1 MRTADHMNLSRYI
14 MDHMDAGASKLQK
27 AAFIFGSVEPDINM
41 LTYFRG
47 SIRGEE
53 KLRGHNYEN
62 VQKYMEKLTNKLTKK
77 LEKGGMGTVRQSFLL
92 GKLVHYVADS
102 FTYPHNSLFFGNLK
116 EHCQYE
122 TELHDYVNKTISS
135 VGVNMESIDDGRD
148 IVKYLREMHD
158 RYVSEAPGCENDY
171 RHITHAI
178 SVVTER
184 FWQTESVSVPSMRDV
199 AIACKKHI
207 PVTANVSMAAA
218 GNAGMESTGVA

>member
-27 AAFIFGSVEPDINM
+27 AAFIFGSIEPDINM

-77 LEKGGMGTVRQSFLL
+77 FEKGGMGTVRQSFLL

-102 FTYPHNSLFFGNLK
+102 FTYPHNSIFPGNLK

-122 TELHDYVNKTISS
+122 TELHDYVNQMISS
-135 VGVNMESIDDGRD
+135 DDVNLDSIDDGID
-148 IVKYLREMHD
+148 IVEYLEGIHC
-158 RYVSEAPGCENDY
+158 RYVNETPGCENDY

-184 FWQTESVSVPSMRDV
+184 FWQTESVSVPTMHDV
-199 AIACKKHI
+199 AIACKERI
-207 PVTANVSMAAA
+207 PVTANVSMAA
-218 GNAGMESTGVA
+218 GKTGMDATRVA

>member
-27 AAFIFGSVEPDINM
+27 AAFIFGSIEPDINM

-47 SIRGEE
+47 SIHGEE

-62 VQKYMEKLTNKLTKK
+62 VMKYMEKLTKK

-102 FTYPHNSLFFGNLK
+102 FTYPHNSLFPANLK

-184 FWQTESVSVPSMRDV
+184 LWQTESVSVPSMRDV
-199 AIACKKHI
+199 AIACKERI
-207 PVTANVSMAAA
+207 PVAANANMAAA
-218 GNAGMESTGVA
+218 GKTGMETTRVA

>member
-1 MRTADHMNLSRYI
+1 
-14 MDHMDAGASKLQK
+14 
-27 AAFIFGSVEPDINM
+27 
-41 LTYFRG
+41 
-47 SIRGEE
+47 
-53 KLRGHNYEN
+53 
-62 VQKYMEKLTNKLTKK
+62 
-77 LEKGGMGTVRQSFLL
+77 
-92 GKLVHYVADS
+92 
-102 FTYPHNSLFFGNLK
+102 
-116 EHCQYE
+116 
-122 TELHDYVNKTISS
+122 
-135 VGVNMESIDDGRD
+135 MESIDDGRD

-199 AIACKKHI
+199 AIACKEHI

>member
-14 MDHMDAGASKLQK
+14 MDHMDAGASKLKK
-27 AAFIFGSVEPDINM
+27 AAFIFGSIEPDINM

-47 SIRGEE
+47 SIHGEE

-62 VQKYMEKLTNKLTKK
+62 VQKYMEKLTKK
-77 LEKGGMGTVRQSFLL
+77 LL

-102 FTYPHNSLFFGNLK
+102 FTYPHNSIFPGNLR

-148 IVKYLREMHD
+148 IVEYLREMHD
-158 RYVSEAPGCENDY
+158 RYVSEALGCENDY

-199 AIACKKHI
+199 VIAYKEHI
-207 PVTANVSMAAA
+207 PVTANASMAAA
-218 GNAGMESTGVA
+218 GKTGMESTGVA

>member
-14 MDHMDAGASKLQK
+14 MDHMDTGASKLQK
-27 AAFIFGSVEPDINM
+27 AVFVFGSIEPDINM

-47 SIRGEE
+47 SIHGEE

-62 VQKYMEKLTNKLTKK
+62 VMKYMEKLTKK
-77 LEKGGMGTVRQSFLL
+77 LEKGRMGTVRQSFIL

-102 FTYPHNSLFFGNLK
+102 FTYPHNSIFPGTLR

-122 TELHDYVNKTISS
+122 TELHDYVNKMISS
-135 VGVNMESIDDGRD
+135 VGVNMDSIDDELD
-148 IVKYLREMHD
+148 IVEYLREMHD
-158 RYVSEAPGCENDY
+158 RYASAVPGCENDY
-171 RHITHAI
+171 RYITNAI

-199 AIACKKHI
+199 AIACKEHI
-207 PVTANVSMAAA
+207 PVTANVSMAA
-218 GNAGMESTGVA
+218 GKTGMDAHTRVA

>member
-27 AAFIFGSVEPDINM
+27 AAFIFGSIEPDINM

-53 KLRGHNYEN
+53 KLRGHNYE
-62 VQKYMEKLTNKLTKK
+62 
-77 LEKGGMGTVRQSFLL
+77 MGTVRQSFLL

-102 FTYPHNSLFFGNLK
+102 FTYPHNSIFPGNLR

-122 TELHDYVNKTISS
+122 TELHDYVNQMISS
-135 VGVNMESIDDGRD
+135 DNVNLDSIDDGID
-148 IVKYLREMHD
+148 IVEYLEEIHY
-158 RYVSEAPGCENDY
+158 RYVSEALGCENDY

-199 AIACKKHI
+199 AIACKEHI

-218 GNAGMESTGVA
+218 GQTGMESTGVA

>member
-27 AAFIFGSVEPDINM
+27 AAFIFGSIEPDINM
-41 LTYFRG
+41 LTYLRG
-47 SIRGEE
+47 SIHGEE

-62 VQKYMEKLTNKLTKK
+62 VMKYMEKLTKK
-77 LEKGGMGTVRQSFLL
+77 FEKGGMGTIRQSFLL

-102 FTYPHNSLFFGNLK
+102 FTYPHNSIFPGNLK
-116 EHCQYE
+116 EHCRYE
-122 TELHDYVNKTISS
+122 TELHDYVNKMISS
-135 VGVNMESIDDGRD
+135 VGVNMDSIDDGRD
-148 IVKYLREMHD
+148 IVEYLRELHD
-158 RYVSEAPGCENDY
+158 RYVSETPGCENDY

-199 AIACKKHI
+199 AIACKKCI
-207 PVTANVSMAAA
+207 PVTENANMVA
-218 GNAGMESTGVA
+218 GNTGMETTRVA

>member
-27 AAFIFGSVEPDINM
+27 AAFIFGSIEPDINM

-47 SIRGEE
+47 SIHGEE

-77 LEKGGMGTVRQSFLL
+77 FEKGGMGIIRQSFLL

-102 FTYPHNSLFFGNLK
+102 FTYPHNSIFPGNLG

-122 TELHDYVNKTISS
+122 TELHDYVNQMIPSDN
-135 VGVNMESIDDGRD
+135 VNLDSIDDGID
-148 IVKYLREMHD
+148 IVEYLEGIHY
-158 RYVSEAPGCENDY
+158 RYVNETPGCENDY

-184 FWQTESVSVPSMRDV
+184 FWQTERVSVPTMRDV
-199 AIACKKHI
+199 AIACKERI

>member
-27 AAFIFGSVEPDINM
+27 AAFIFGSIEPDINM

-47 SIRGEE
+47 SIHGEE

-62 VQKYMEKLTNKLTKK
+62 VMKYMEKLIKK
-77 LEKGGMGTVRQSFLL
+77 LEKGRMGTVRQSFIL

-102 FTYPHNSLFFGNLK
+102 FTYPHNSIFPGTLR

-122 TELHDYVNKTISS
+122 TELHDYVNKMISS
-135 VGVNMESIDDGRD
+135 VGVNMDSIDDELD
-148 IVKYLREMHD
+148 IVEYLREMHD
-158 RYVSEAPGCENDY
+158 RYASAVPGCENDY
-171 RHITHAI
+171 RYITNAI

-184 FWQTESVSVPSMRDV
+184 LWQTESVSVPSMRDV
-199 AIACKKHI
+199 AIACKEHI
-207 PVTANVSMAAA
+207 PVTANANMAA
-218 GNAGMESTGVA
+218 GNTGMETTRVA

>member
-14 MDHMDAGASKLQK
+14 MNHMDAGASKLQK
-27 AAFIFGSVEPDINM
+27 AAFIFGSIEPDINM

-62 VQKYMEKLTNKLTKK
+62 VMKYMEKLIKK

-102 FTYPHNSLFFGNLK
+102 FTYPHNSIFPGNLR

-122 TELHDYVNKTISS
+122 TKLHDYVNRTISS
-135 VGVNMESIDDGRD
+135 VDVNVESIDDGRD
-148 IVKYLREMHD
+148 IVEYLREMHD
-158 RYVSEAPGCENDY
+158 MYVSEAPGCENDY
-171 RHITHAI
+171 RHITNAI

-184 FWQTESVSVPSMRDV
+184 LWQTESVSVPSMRDV
-199 AIACKKHI
+199 AIACKKCI
-207 PVTANVSMAAA
+207 PVTENANMAA
-218 GNAGMESTGVA
+218 GNTGMETTRVA

>member
-1 MRTADHMNLSRYI
+1 
-14 MDHMDAGASKLQK
+14 
-27 AAFIFGSVEPDINM
+27 M

-47 SIRGEE
+47 SIHGEE

-77 LEKGGMGTVRQSFLL
+77 LEKGGMGTIRQSFLL

-102 FTYPHNSLFFGNLK
+102 FTYPHNSIFPGNLR

-148 IVKYLREMHD
+148 IVEYLREMHD
-158 RYVSEAPGCENDY
+158 RYVSEALGCENDY

-199 AIACKKHI
+199 VIAYKEHI
-207 PVTANVSMAAA
+207 PVTANASMAAA
-218 GNAGMESTGVA
+218 GKTGMESTGVA

>member
-14 MDHMDAGASKLQK
+14 MEHMDAGASKLQK
-27 AAFIFGSVEPDINM
+27 AVFVFGSIEPDINM

-47 SIRGEE
+47 SIHGEE

-62 VQKYMEKLTNKLTKK
+62 VMKYMEKLTRR

-102 FTYPHNSLFFGNLK
+102 FTYPHNSIFPGNLG

-122 TELHDYVNKTISS
+122 TELHDYVNQMISS
-135 VGVNMESIDDGRD
+135 DNVNLDSIDGEID
-148 IVKYLREMHD
+148 IVGYIEGIHD
-158 RYVSEAPGCENDY
+158 RYVGEAPGCENDY

-184 FWQTESVSVPSMRDV
+184 FWQTERVSVPSMRDV
-199 AIACKKHI
+199 ATACKARI
-207 PVTANVSMAAA
+207 PVYRN
-218 GNAGMESTGVA
+218 

>member
-14 MDHMDAGASKLQK
+14 MDHMDAGASKLKK
-27 AAFIFGSVEPDINM
+27 AAFIFGSIEPDINM

-47 SIRGEE
+47 SIHGEE

-77 LEKGGMGTVRQSFLL
+77 LEKGGMGTIRQSFLL

-102 FTYPHNSLFFGNLK
+102 FTYPHNSIFPGNLR

-135 VGVNMESIDDGRD
+135 VGVNMESIDDGQD
-148 IVKYLREMHD
+148 IVEYLREMHD
-158 RYVSEAPGCENDY
+158 RYVSEALGCENDY

-199 AIACKKHI
+199 VIAYKEHI
-207 PVTANVSMAAA
+207 PVTANASMAAA
-218 GNAGMESTGVA
+218 GKTGMESTGVA

>member
-27 AAFIFGSVEPDINM
+27 AAFIFGSIEPDINM

-47 SIRGEE
+47 SIHGEE

-77 LEKGGMGTVRQSFLL
+77 FEKGGMGTIRQSFLL

-102 FTYPHNSLFFGNLK
+102 FTYPHNSIFSGNLR

-122 TELHDYVNKTISS
+122 TELHDYVNKMISS
-135 VGVNMESIDDGRD
+135 DNVNLDSIDDGID
-148 IVKYLREMHD
+148 IVEYLEGIHY
-158 RYVSEAPGCENDY
+158 RYVNETPGCENDY

-184 FWQTESVSVPSMRDV
+184 LWQTESVSMPSMRDV
-199 AIACKKHI
+199 AIACKEHI
-207 PVTANVSMAAA
+207 PVTANASMAA
-218 GNAGMESTGVA
+218 GNTGMETTRVA

>member
-27 AAFIFGSVEPDINM
+27 AVFVFGSIEPDINM
-41 LTYFRG
+41 LTYLRG
-47 SIRGEE
+47 SIHGEE

-62 VQKYMEKLTNKLTKK
+62 VMKYMEKLTKK

-102 FTYPHNSLFFGNLK
+102 FTYPHNSIFPGNLK

-122 TELHDYVNKTISS
+122 TELHGYVNKMIASAD
-135 VGVNMESIDDGRD
+135 VNMDSIDDELD
-148 IVKYLREMHD
+148 IVEYLRELHD
-158 RYVSEAPGCENDY
+158 RYVSETPGCENDY
-171 RHITHAI
+171 GYITHAI

-199 AIACKKHI
+199 AIACNECV
-207 PVTANVSMAAA
+207 PVYRN
-218 GNAGMESTGVA
+218 

>member
-14 MDHMDAGASKLQK
+14 MDHMDAGASKLKK
-27 AAFIFGSVEPDINM
+27 AAFIFGSIEPDINM

-47 SIRGEE
+47 SIHGEE

-62 VQKYMEKLTNKLTKK
+62 VQKYMEKLTKK
-77 LEKGGMGTVRQSFLL
+77 LEKGGI
-92 GKLVHYVADS
+92 
-102 FTYPHNSLFFGNLK
+102 TYPHNSIFPGNLR

-148 IVKYLREMHD
+148 IVEYLREMHD
-158 RYVSEAPGCENDY
+158 RYVSEALGCENDY

-199 AIACKKHI
+199 VIAYKEHI
-207 PVTANVSMAAA
+207 PVTANASMAAA
-218 GNAGMESTGVA
+218 GKTGMESTGVA

>member
-14 MDHMDAGASKLQK
+14 MDHMDDGASKLQK
-27 AAFIFGSVEPDINM
+27 AAFIFGSIEPDINM

-47 SIRGEE
+47 SIHGEE

-77 LEKGGMGTVRQSFLL
+77 LEKGGMGTIRQSFLL

-102 FTYPHNSLFFGNLK
+102 FTYPHNSLFPGNLK

-122 TELHDYVNKTISS
+122 TELHDYVNQMISS
-135 VGVNMESIDDGRD
+135 DNVNLDSIDDGID
-148 IVKYLREMHD
+148 IVEYLEEIHY

-184 FWQTESVSVPSMRDV
+184 LWQTESVSMPSMRDV
-199 AIACKKHI
+199 AIACKKCI
-207 PVTANVSMAAA
+207 PVTENANMAA
-218 GNAGMESTGVA
+218 GNTGMETTRVA

>member
-14 MDHMDAGASKLQK
+14 MDHMDAGASKLKK
-27 AAFIFGSVEPDINM
+27 AAFIFGSIEPDINM

-47 SIRGEE
+47 SIHGEE

-77 LEKGGMGTVRQSFLL
+77 LEKGGMGTIRQSFLL

-102 FTYPHNSLFFGNLK
+102 FTYPHNSIFPGNLR

-148 IVKYLREMHD
+148 IVEYLREMHD
-158 RYVSEAPGCENDY
+158 RYVSEALG
-171 RHITHAI
+171 
-178 SVVTER
+178 
-184 FWQTESVSVPSMRDV
+184 WQTESVSVPSMRDV
-199 AIACKKHI
+199 VIAYKEHI
-207 PVTANVSMAAA
+207 PVTANASMAAA
-218 GNAGMESTGVA
+218 GKTGMESTGVA

>member
-14 MDHMDAGASKLQK
+14 MDHMDAGASKLKK
-27 AAFIFGSVEPDINM
+27 AAFIFGSIEPDINM

-47 SIRGEE
+47 SIHGEE

-77 LEKGGMGTVRQSFLL
+77 LR
-92 GKLVHYVADS
+92 
-102 FTYPHNSLFFGNLK
+102 

-148 IVKYLREMHD
+148 IVEYLREMHD
-158 RYVSEAPGCENDY
+158 RYVSEALGCENDY

-199 AIACKKHI
+199 VIAYKEHI
-207 PVTANVSMAAA
+207 PVTANASMAAA
-218 GNAGMESTGVA
+218 GKTGMESTGVA

>member
-14 MDHMDAGASKLQK
+14 MDHMDAGASKLKK
-27 AAFIFGSVEPDINM
+27 AAFIFGSIEPDINM

-47 SIRGEE
+47 SIHGEE

-77 LEKGGMGTVRQSFLL
+77 LEKGGMGTIRQSFLL

-102 FTYPHNSLFFGNLK
+102 FTYPHNSIFPGNLR

-148 IVKYLREMHD
+148 IVEYLREMHTGMSVRLWD
-158 RYVSEAPGCENDY
+158 ARM
-171 RHITHAI
+171 ITDI
-178 SVVTER
+178 SHMQYPWLQSGSGRQRVC
-184 FWQTESVSVPSMRDV
+184 QCHP
-199 AIACKKHI
+199 C
-207 PVTANVSMAAA
+207 
-218 GNAGMESTGVA
+218 GML

>member
-1 MRTADHMNLSRYI
+1 
-14 MDHMDAGASKLQK
+14 
-27 AAFIFGSVEPDINM
+27 M

-62 VQKYMEKLTNKLTKK
+62 VMKYMEKLTKK

-102 FTYPHNSLFFGNLK
+102 FTYPHNSIFPGNLR

-122 TELHDYVNKTISS
+122 TELHDYVNQMISS
-135 VGVNMESIDDGRD
+135 DNVNLDSIDDGID
-148 IVKYLREMHD
+148 IVEYLEEIHY
-158 RYVSEAPGCENDY
+158 RYVSEALGCENDY

-199 AIACKKHI
+199 AIACKEHI

-218 GNAGMESTGVA
+218 GNAGMEPTGVA

>member
-27 AAFIFGSVEPDINM
+27 AVFVFGSIEPDINM

-47 SIRGEE
+47 SIHGEE

-62 VQKYMEKLTNKLTKK
+62 AQKYMEKLAKK

-102 FTYPHNSLFFGNLK
+102 FTYPHNSIFPGNLK

-122 TELHDYVNKTISS
+122 TELHDYVNKIISS
-135 VGVNMESIDDGRD
+135 VGVNMDSIDDELD
-148 IVKYLREMHD
+148 IVEYLRELHD
-158 RYVSEAPGCENDY
+158 RYVSETPGCENDY
-171 RHITHAI
+171 RYITNAI

-184 FWQTESVSVPSMRDV
+184 FWQTEGVSVPSMRDV
-199 AIACKKHI
+199 AIACKEHI
-207 PVTANVSMAAA
+207 PVTANASMVAA
-218 GNAGMESTGVA
+218 GKTGMDATRVA

>member
-27 AAFIFGSVEPDINM
+27 AAFIFGSIEPDINM

-47 SIRGEE
+47 SIHGEE

-77 LEKGGMGTVRQSFLL
+77 FEKGGMGIIRQSFLL

-102 FTYPHNSLFFGNLK
+102 FTYPHNSIFPGNLG

-122 TELHDYVNKTISS
+122 TELHDYVNKMISS
-135 VGVNMESIDDGRD
+135 DNVNLDSIDDGID
-148 IVKYLREMHD
+148 IVEYLEGIHY
-158 RYVSEAPGCENDY
+158 RYVNETPGCENDY

-184 FWQTESVSVPSMRDV
+184 FWQTERVSVPTMRDV
-199 AIACKKHI
+199 AIACKERI

-218 GNAGMESTGVA
+218 GNAGMESTRVA

>member
-1 MRTADHMNLSRYI
+1 MRTADHMNLIRYI

-27 AAFIFGSVEPDINM
+27 AAFIFGSIEPDINM

-47 SIRGEE
+47 SIHGEE

-62 VQKYMEKLTNKLTKK
+62 VQKYMKKLTNKLTKK

-102 FTYPHNSLFFGNLK
+102 FTYPHNNLFPGNLK
-116 EHCQYE
+116 AHCQYE
-122 TELHDYVNKTISS
+122 TELHSYVNHMISS
-135 VGVNMESIDDGRD
+135 DNVNLDSIDDGID
-148 IVKYLREMHD
+148 IVEYLEEMHD

-171 RHITHAI
+171 RHIMHAI

-184 FWQTESVSVPSMRDV
+184 LWQTESVSVPSMRDV
-199 AIACKKHI
+199 AIACKEHI
-207 PVTANVSMAAA
+207 PVTANASMAA
-218 GNAGMESTGVA
+218 GKTGMDATRVA

>member
-47 SIRGEE
+47 SIHGEE

-62 VQKYMEKLTNKLTKK
+62 VMKYMEKLTKK
-77 LEKGGMGTVRQSFLL
+77 LEKGGMETVRQSFLL

-102 FTYPHNSLFFGNLK
+102 FTYPHNNIFPGNLK
-116 EHCQYE
+116 EHCRYE
-122 TELHDYVNKTISS
+122 TELHDYVNKMISS
-135 VGVNMESIDDGRD
+135 VGVNMDSIDDGRD
-148 IVKYLREMHD
+148 IVEYLRELHD
-158 RYVSEAPGCENDY
+158 RYVSETPGCENDY

-178 SVVTER
+178 SVVMER
-184 FWQTESVSVPSMRDV
+184 LWQTESVSMPSMRDV
-199 AIACKKHI
+199 AIACKKCI
-207 PVTANVSMAAA
+207 PVTENANMVA
-218 GNAGMESTGVA
+218 GNTGMETTRVA